1 MKCLAFYS
9 IVPLRI
15 LLSTGMLNLRGKRLC
30 PTVTGVWIM
39 AKPEN
44 SSPKENTQNEETESD
59 SFEDSFHRLSEM
71 AEQLEAGGLT
81 LAEATSRF
89 EEGMK
94 LVQFCNQLL
103 NNAELK
109 ITELKESYR
118 STDVLTG
125 FDDLDD
131 DPDDDLDE

>member
-1 MKCLAFYS
+1 
-9 IVPLRI
+9 
-15 LLSTGMLNLRGKRLC
+15 
-30 PTVTGVWIM
+30 M
-39 AKPEN
+39 AKLKN
-44 SSPKENTQNEETESD
+44 SSPKDDAEFIN
-59 SFEDSFHRLSEM
+59 FEDSFRRLNEM

-94 LVQFCNQLL
+94 LVQTCNELL

-118 STDVLTG
+118 PADVLAA
-125 FDDLDD
+125 FDDLEEDS
-131 DPDDDLDE
+131 DE

>member
-1 MKCLAFYS
+1 
-9 IVPLRI
+9 
-15 LLSTGMLNLRGKRLC
+15 
-30 PTVTGVWIM
+30 M
-39 AKPEN
+39 ARSKD
-44 SSPKENTQNEETESD
+44 SSPKEDAESP

-94 LVQFCNQLL
+94 LVQFCNELL

-109 ITELKESYR
+109 ITELKETYR
-118 STDVLTG
+118 AADAQTG
-125 FDDLDD
+125 FEDFNET
-131 DPDDDLDE
+131 PDDDLDE

>member
-1 MKCLAFYS
+1 
-9 IVPLRI
+9 
-15 LLSTGMLNLRGKRLC
+15 
-30 PTVTGVWIM
+30 M
-39 AKPEN
+39 AKPKN
-44 SSPKENTQNEETESD
+44 SSPNDDAESV
-59 SFEDSFHRLSEM
+59 SFEDSFRRLNEM

-94 LVQFCNQLL
+94 LVQTCNQLL

-118 STDVLTG
+118 PADVPAG
-125 FDDLDD
+125 FDDLEE
-131 DPDDDLDE
+131 DPDE

>member
-1 MKCLAFYS
+1 
-9 IVPLRI
+9 
-15 LLSTGMLNLRGKRLC
+15 
-30 PTVTGVWIM
+30 M
-39 AKPEN
+39 ANPKD
-44 SSPKENTQNEETESD
+44 SSPDEHADSP

-94 LVQFCNQLL
+94 LVQFCNDLL

-109 ITELKESYR
+109 ITELKESHR
-118 STDVLTG
+118 ATGGQAG
-125 FDDLDD
+125 FDDFDGD
-131 DPDDDLDE
+131 HEEDSDE

>member
-1 MKCLAFYS
+1 
-9 IVPLRI
+9 
-15 LLSTGMLNLRGKRLC
+15 
-30 PTVTGVWIM
+30 M
-39 AKPEN
+39 AKPKD
-44 SSPKENTQNEETESD
+44 SSPSNGAEQKNAELV

-94 LVQFCNQLL
+94 LVQFCNELL
-103 NNAELK
+103 NNAEQK

-118 STDVLTG
+118 SVGAQTG

-131 DPDDDLDE
+131 DLEEDSDE

>member
-1 MKCLAFYS
+1 
-9 IVPLRI
+9 
-15 LLSTGMLNLRGKRLC
+15 
-30 PTVTGVWIM
+30 M
-39 AKPEN
+39 AKPKN
-44 SSPKENTQNEETESD
+44 SSPNGDPEST
-59 SFEDSFHRLSEM
+59 SFEDSFHRLNEM

-94 LVQFCNQLL
+94 LVQICNELL

-118 STDVLTG
+118 SEGAGPDSDGLG
-125 FDDLDD
+125 
-131 DPDDDLDE
+131 DPDEDSEEGQDEDADE

>member
-1 MKCLAFYS
+1 
-9 IVPLRI
+9 
-15 LLSTGMLNLRGKRLC
+15 
-30 PTVTGVWIM
+30 M
-39 AKPEN
+39 AKPKN
-44 SSPKENTQNEETESD
+44 SSHEQKAPNEAAGSA
-59 SFEDSFHRLSEM
+59 SFEEAFTLLSEM

-81 LAEATSRF
+81 LAEATERF
-89 EEGMK
+89 EEGIK

-118 STDVLTG
+118 SPDVLAG

-131 DPDDDLDE
+131 EEDLDR

>member
-1 MKCLAFYS
+1 
-9 IVPLRI
+9 
-15 LLSTGMLNLRGKRLC
+15 
-30 PTVTGVWIM
+30 M
-39 AKPEN
+39 AKPKN
-44 SSPKENTQNEETESD
+44 SSPEDDAESV
-59 SFEDSFHRLSEM
+59 SFEDSFRRLNEM

-94 LVQFCNQLL
+94 LVQTCNQLL

-118 STDVLTG
+118 PADVPAG
-125 FDDLDD
+125 FDDLEE
-131 DPDDDLDE
+131 DPDE

>member
-1 MKCLAFYS
+1 MH
-9 IVPLRI
+9 
-15 LLSTGMLNLRGKRLC
+15 RG
-30 PTVTGVWIM
+30 T
-39 AKPEN
+39 
-44 SSPKENTQNEETESD
+44 

-94 LVQFCNQLL
+94 LVQFCNELL

-118 STDVLTG
+118 SAGAQSGFDVLEEE
-125 FDDLDD
+125 DS
-131 DPDDDLDE
+131 DE